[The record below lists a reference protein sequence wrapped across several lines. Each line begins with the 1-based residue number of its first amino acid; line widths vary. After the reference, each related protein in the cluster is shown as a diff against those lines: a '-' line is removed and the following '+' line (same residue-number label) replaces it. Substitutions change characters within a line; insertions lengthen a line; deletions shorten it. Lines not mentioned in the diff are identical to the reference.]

1 MEEIT
6 EIATG
11 SAVPSTPTL
20 GTPSGTTS
28 SVRPVPSTIPQS
40 VGPPGDTPKPPDAA
54 PDLRSNALYLNRELS
69 WLEFNGRVLAEAEN
83 EAVPLLER
91 LKFHAIV
98 ASNLDE
104 FFMVRVAGLKQ
115 QLTGEVGEIPPDGMT
130 VGEQLSAISSRVH
143 ELVAAQ
149 TQALTANLLPKLA
162 AQGILVV
169 KPESLGAEALAVL
182 DQRFHA
188 EIFPILTPI
197 AIDPGHPFPHLR
209 NKSLNLGVM
218 FTREGSQEAGFG
230 VVQVPMM
237 LPRLLEVSS
246 AKATTDGPASV
257 LGHAQTRH
265 AFVLIEDVIA
275 RHVTTIFP
283 GMRQRGVYAFRVTRN
298 FDLEID
304 EEEAEDLL
312 QTIQQELRR
321 RERGNAVRLEVAGEP
336 TPASLAKLVKALKL
350 DPDRDVYRTTGMLN
364 VSDLMQIVSRAE
376 RRDLRDEPFIGQPVP
391 PLRDADDIFT
401 VLRETDVLLHHPY
414 ESFDAVVDLITR
426 AADDP
431 DVLAIKQTLYRA
443 GGDSPIVKALA
454 RAAESGKQVTAIV
467 ELKARF
473 DEESNIVWA
482 RTLEQSGVHVVY
494 GLLGLKTHAKC
505 LLIVRR
511 EKGTLRRYVH
521 LSTGNYN
528 PSTARAYTDLSLM
541 TSRPHLCEDASSLFN
556 LLTGYSAPPKWNSFI
571 VSPLGL
577 HEAVLGLIQREADHA
592 RAGRPSRIVAKMN
605 ALVDEDVIEAL
616 YRASQAGV
624 PITLLVRGI
633 CCLRPGVP
641 KVSETV
647 EVRAIVDRFLEHGR
661 LFHFANGGKDD
672 VYLSSADWMPRN
684 FHRRVEIMAPIEDPA
699 LRTRIIEILNVA
711 VSDNVKAWSLR
722 SDGSYVRTAP
732 KPNAPPLRSQ
742 QRFMEMT
749 KDRVKGAE
757 AAAAVSGRFAL
768 QRSPAQVAG
777 ARANRRRERTKAKD
791 VP

>member
-1 MEEIT
+1 MEEASEALQPPSVAI
-6 EIATG
+6 
-11 SAVPSTPTL
+11 VPSTPAV
-20 GTPSGTTS
+20 TP
-28 SVRPVPSTIPQS
+28 RPSTVIPVQPTS
-40 VGPPGDTPKPPDAA
+40 PEPA
-54 PDLRSNALYLNRELS
+54 PDLRSSALYLNRELS
-69 WLEFNGRVLAEAEN
+69 WLEFNARVLAEADSEV
-83 EAVPLLER
+83 VPLLER

-115 QLTGEVGEIPPDGMT
+115 QLTGEVGEIPADGMT
-130 VGEQLSAISSRVH
+130 VAEQLAAISTRVH
-143 ELVAAQ
+143 DLVAAQ
-149 TQALTANLLPKLA
+149 SSGLANNLLPRLA
-162 AQGILVV
+162 EQGILLI
-169 KPESLGAEALAVL
+169 KPETLGQEALAQL
-182 DQRFHA
+182 DQRFYS
-188 EIFPILTPI
+188 EVFPILTPI

-218 FTREGSQEAGFG
+218 FTREGTETAFG

-237 LPRLLEVSS
+237 LPRLLEVPGVKAADGQP
-246 AKATTDGPASV
+246 AK
-257 LGHAQTRH
+257 H
-265 AFVLIEDVIA
+265 AFMLLEDLIA
-275 RHVTTIFP
+275 RHVGAIFP
-283 GMRQRGVYAFRVTRN
+283 GTKLKGVYAFRVTRN

-336 TPASLAKLVKALKL
+336 TATSLAKLVKALKL
-350 DPDRDVYRTTGMLN
+350 DPDRDVYRTSGMLN
-364 VSDLMQIVSRAE
+364 VADLMQIVAREE
-376 RRDLRDEPFIGQPVP
+376 RRDLRDEPFVGQPVP
-391 PLRDADDIFT
+391 PLRDADDIFQ

-454 RAAESGKQVTAIV
+454 RAAEAGKQVTAIV

-473 DEESNIVWA
+473 DEESNIQWA

-511 EKGTLRRYVH
+511 EKGQLKRYVH
-521 LSTGNYN
+521 LATGNYN
-528 PSTARAYTDLSLM
+528 PSSARMYTDISLM
-541 TSRPHLCEDASSLFN
+541 TTRPAVCEDASSLFN

-577 HEAVLGLIQREADHA
+577 HEAVLGLIQREMDHA
-592 RAGRPSRIVAKMN
+592 RAGRPARITAKMN
-605 ALVDEDVIEAL
+605 ALVDEDVVEAL
-616 YRASQAGV
+616 YRASQTGV

-641 KVSETV
+641 RVSETI
-647 EVRAIVDRFLEHGR
+647 EVRALVDRFLEHGR
-661 LFHFANGGKDD
+661 VFHFANGGKDD

-684 FHRRVEIMAPIEDPA
+684 FHRRVEIMVPVEDAA
-699 LRTRIIEILNVA
+699 LRARLIEILNVSVA
-711 VSDNVKAWSLR
+711 DNVKAWSLQ
-722 SDGSYVRTAP
+722 SDGSYVRTQP
-732 KPNAPPLRSQ
+732 KPGAPLVRSQ
-742 QRFMEMT
+742 QRFIELT
-749 KDRVKGAE
+749 RDRVKGAD
-757 AAAAVSGRFAL
+757 AAAAVSGRFYL
-768 QRSPAQVAG
+768 QRPPQTT
-777 ARANRRRERTKAKD
+777 RAVRRRERKGKD
-791 VP
+791 GGPGA